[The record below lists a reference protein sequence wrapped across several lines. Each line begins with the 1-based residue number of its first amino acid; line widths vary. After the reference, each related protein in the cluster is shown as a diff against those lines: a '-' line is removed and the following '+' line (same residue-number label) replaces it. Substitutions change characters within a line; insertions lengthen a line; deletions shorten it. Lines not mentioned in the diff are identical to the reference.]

1 MKDLK
6 QVGFI
11 GSYDK
16 KDILLYISKVLT
28 NCGIKVLIV
37 YATIAQRMRYIIQ
50 NTSSNNS
57 MTFVSEYLG
66 IDIAV
71 GFMNLGQVAA
81 YFKTNSLPYDLV
93 LVDSDNIQ
101 TVASFMIPAMKN
113 IFLFTSYDQAEI
125 NKIVET
131 LKYINKPIN
140 VTEVIMSADL
150 SSSQE
155 KALLH
160 KLKETGAIVE
170 KHKVQ
175 FADTNIDRKAILQN
189 QLVREIRMKNHTSTF
204 KDSLEYVT
212 SLVSDELVQ
221 QSEIKKEI
229 KKI

>member
-1 MKDLK
+1 MK

-37 YATIAQRMRYIIQ
+37 DATIAQRMRYIIQ

>member
-1 MKDLK
+1 LK

-37 YATIAQRMRYIIQ
+37 DATIAQRMRYIIQ

>member
-1 MKDLK
+1 M
-6 QVGFI
+6 
-11 GSYDK
+11 
-16 KDILLYISKVLT
+16 LYISKVLT

-37 YATIAQRMRYIIQ
+37 DATIAQRMRYIIQ

>member
-37 YATIAQRMRYIIQ
+37 DATIAQRMRYIIQ

-155 KALLH
+155 
-160 KLKETGAIVE
+160 T
-170 KHKVQ
+170 
-175 FADTNIDRKAILQN
+175 
-189 QLVREIRMKNHTSTF
+189 
-204 KDSLEYVT
+204 
-212 SLVSDELVQ
+212 
-221 QSEIKKEI
+221 
-229 KKI
+229 

>member
-1 MKDLK
+1 MK

-16 KDILLYISKVLT
+16 KDLLLYISKVLT

-37 YATIAQRMRYIIQ
+37 DATIAQRMRYIIQ

-81 YFKTNSLPYDLV
+81 YFKTNNLPYDLV
-93 LVDSDNIQ
+93 LIDSDNIQ
-101 TVASFMIPAMKN
+101 TVMSFMIPSMQS
-113 IFLFTSYDQAEI
+113 IFLVTSYDQSEI

-140 VTEVIMSADL
+140 ITEVIMSADL

-160 KLKETGAIVE
+160 RLKETDVVIE

-175 FADTNIDRKAILQN
+175 FADTNVDRKAMLQN
-189 QLVREIRMKNHTSTF
+189 QLVREIRMKNHTATF

-212 SLVSDELVQ
+212 SLVAEEMIQ

-229 KKI
+229 KKM